1 LETPR
6 CLFSFL
12 VSANIFFTVK
22 IFHHAIIDE
31 TGMYWPVGV
40 EHDGLRRKREGE
52 DTGKEGAGDTDLRP
66 ELPAPLSSGLPSW
79 LLPEKGMI
87 LIS

>member
-31 TGMYWPVGV
+31 TGMYWPVGI
-40 EHDGLRRKREGE
+40 EHDSLCRQREEQDGS
-52 DTGKEGAGDTDLRP
+52 KEGAGDADLRP
-66 ELPAPLSSGLPSW
+66 ELPASLPSELPSG